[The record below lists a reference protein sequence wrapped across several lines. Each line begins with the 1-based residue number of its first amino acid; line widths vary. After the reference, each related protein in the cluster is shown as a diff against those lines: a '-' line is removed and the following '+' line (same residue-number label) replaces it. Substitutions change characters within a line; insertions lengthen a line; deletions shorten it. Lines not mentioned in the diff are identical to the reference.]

1 MMADGT
7 LSHRRRASIP
17 RNALLAAALCCVAGA
32 ALTLAGCNNDADRKA
47 KETAALQARFNE
59 QLKTENAATARA
71 LAERARTDQEASK
84 QREVD
89 IHAESEAAFAQYL
102 RERPSM
108 TESEEATATDLGVA
122 RLRARMSEPDTMQLR
137 NQHLNAAK
145 NTLCAEVNY
154 TDSGKYVG
162 FRRAFVTADVIW
174 VEPAPDDPT
183 HRVFEQNSKRAGCDE
198 PG

>member
-122 RLRARMSEPDTMQLR
+122 RLRARMSEPDAMQLR

-183 HRVFEQNSKRAGCDE
+183 HRVFEQNLKRAGCDQ